1 MGVYQGRGGDVEV
14 TDRTLVVRKSLSVQA
29 LSDPVVIIPL
39 SAVAGAQFK
48 KAGWLSNGYLQVL
61 AVGHPPAKPGGTD
74 AFTVG
79 FTRQQQAV
87 FRSLHDWLCGVAQHN
102 HLHRV
107 IAEPVV
113 QSGPGPSFGAPP
125 QHRADDRDQI
135 IEEQRSF
142 HEYREGQ
149 RRQEQVEQQ
158 VGQQR
163 GLVETEAQ
171 RQAGDPQRV
180 GQHPVLG
187 SGAAPTGVGA
197 GLQGRP
203 VEQAPVRPAK
213 RRLGRHTGVRRL
225 MLSRKRSAYPAA
237 EQVFTA
243 IDLETTGLVGATD
256 RIVEIGMVKFRGDGR
271 VVDEFATLVTGPGP
285 GSSREAQ
292 EVHKIRDEDLVG
304 APSLEQ
310 VFPELLAF
318 LDDTIV
324 VAHNL
329 DFEAS
334 FLVAASRRHQIP
346 LPDLPA
352 ICTLQTSRR
361 QLDGHAFSLKAMY
374 KTASGQW
381 AADQHSALGDARA
394 TMQVLLWLMRTAPSP
409 LYVMGDPS
417 LRSAVPQGVVPC
429 RILPR
434 PVPLMKASVA
444 ELLASFPQSSTP
456 RAGNPAAIEQYK
468 RLLELSLADGRL
480 TFDEAEALTKQTRLT
495 GLTGT
500 QLRALHHQGWLAAF
514 PEDAHLDWAT
524 ISSVRRREMFLLA
537 EALGLSTIAERL
549 GELIEAAADPPPG
562 PEARY
567 LRGTRVAFIGDD
579 SSLSALRERAV
590 AHGASVAVNITKT
603 VQWLVTTTPE
613 CDDRRHTKA
622 VELGIPVLTVSEA
635 SARLEEAIRSASLE
649 AFERKRQ
656 HDEWV
661 ARDRQYA
668 AERDAYWRPR
678 WRATELDRDP
688 EFD

>member
-1 MGVYQGRGGDVEV
+1 MGVYQGYGGYVEV
-14 TDRTLVVRKSLSVQA
+14 TDRTLVVRKSSSVQA
-29 LSDPVVIIPL
+29 LSDPEVIIPL
-39 SAVAGAQFK
+39 SAVAGVHLR
-48 KAGWLSNGYLQVL
+48 KAGWLTNGHLQVL

-74 AFTVG
+74 AFTVV

-102 HLHRV
+102 RLHQV
-107 IAEPVV
+107 IAEPVA
-113 QSGPGPSFGAPP
+113 QSGPGPSLGAPS

-135 IEEQRSF
+135 TEEQQSF
-142 HEYREGQ
+142 HGHGEDQ
-149 RRQEQVEQQ
+149 RRQKQVEHQ

-163 GLVETEAQ
+163 GLAEAEAQ
-171 RQAGDPQRV
+171 RQAGDRQRV

-187 SGAAPTGVGA
+187 SGAAPTGVGV
-197 GLQGRP
+197 GLPGRA
-203 VEQAPVRPAK
+203 VVQAPVRQAK
-213 RRLGRHTGVRRL
+213 RRLGRRTGVRRL

-243 IDLETTGLVGATD
+243 IDLETTGLDGATD
-256 RIVEIGMVKFRGDGR
+256 RIVELGMVKFRGDGQ
-271 VVDEFATLVTGPGP
+271 VVDEFATLISSP

-318 LDDTIV
+318 LDGTIV

-334 FLVAASRRHQIP
+334 FLVMASKRHQIS

-381 AADQHSALGDARA
+381 AADQHSALGDARS

-409 LYVMGDPS
+409 LYVTGDPTS
-417 LRSAVPQGVVPC
+417 RSAGPQVVVPC
-429 RILPR
+429 PILPR

-456 RAGNPAAIEQYK
+456 RAGNPAAIEQYTT
-468 RLLELSLADGRL
+468 LLELSLADGRL
-480 TFDEAEALTKQTRLT
+480 TFDEAEALTKQARLT

-500 QLRALHHQGWLAAF
+500 QLRGLHHEGWLATF

-524 ISSVRRREMFLLA
+524 ISAVRRREMFLLA
-537 EALGLSTIAERL
+537 EALGLSIVAERL
-549 GELIEAAADPPPG
+549 GALIEAAADPPPG

-567 LRGTRVAFIGDD
+567 LRGTRFAFTGEGA
-579 SSLSALRERAV
+579 SLVALRERAV
-590 AHGASVAVNITKT
+590 GHGASVAVNITKT
-603 VQWLVTTTPE
+603 VQWLVSTTPE
-613 CDDRRHTKA
+613 CDDRKHTKA

-649 AFERKRQ
+649 AFERQRQ

-688 EFD
+688 